1 MKVRLDVSLVD
12 YQILLNY
19 KKDKNVF
26 FYITIIYY
34 RYEETK
40 NPDMILFNHIWV
52 FAITKERRTVQ
63 KSFFG

>member
-40 NPDMILFNHIWV
+40 NPDMI
-52 FAITKERRTVQ
+52 K
-63 KSFFG
+63 

>member
-1 MKVRLDVSLVD
+1 MRVRLDVSQAD
-12 YQILLNY
+12 YQISLNY
-19 KKDKNVF
+19 KKIKNVF
-26 FYITIIYY
+26 FYLTIIYY

-52 FAITKERRTVQ
+52 FDTTKERRIAR